1 MNAPRSSFASLKPA
15 LLARKGGARPAM
27 RPQLAALDRGADA
40 DLGWNDFGS
49 EADAGDRVVSIRR
62 AVAKPAR
69 RGRAEPAD
77 RTAGR
82 ADGRADGR
90 RAAFTLRLDPER
102 HLKLRLACTLD
113 SRSAQALVTEALDRL
128 LGAMPELEPL
138 AVEAAGLRGGAKRR
152 TRRPAKA

>member
-27 RPQLAALDRGADA
+27 RPQLAALDSGTDA

-62 AVAKPAR
+62 AVAKPAGP
-69 RGRAEPAD
+69 GRAEPAD
-77 RTAGR
+77 RTA
-82 ADGRADGR
+82 GRADGR

-113 SRSAQALVTEALDRL
+113 ARSAQALVTEALDRL

-138 AVEAAGLRGGAKRR
+138 AAEAAGLRGGAKRR